1 MLSASLPPLLDAGYE
16 IGVIFHQRSR
26 CSVNPAKKISS
37 PDLLGKNKILH
48 LVVSGSFFAG
58 LQFKDESSRGGDGIR
73 AWIGRLPPA
82 PLQASHSA
90 GVKSRTLLTQAQGT
104 FITVAA
110 LTRDYMAP
118 HFSVLI
124 MLSQHSCS
132 LTYTLPKGSQ
142 RVGRVLGRF
151 TLTIHTKESALALP
165 PSPATIL
172 RIVSHLTLT
181 FKGRCYESHF
191 IGFRS
196 EVYSLAFIFSLR

>member
-1 MLSASLPPLLDAGYE
+1 MFLVASLLVYSSKTKVPEVEMESGHGLGDFLRHPCKPP
-16 IGVIFHQRSR
+16 
-26 CSVNPAKKISS
+26 N
-37 PDLLGKNKILH
+37 
-48 LVVSGSFFAG
+48 
-58 LQFKDESSRGGDGIR
+58 
-73 AWIGRLPPA
+73 
-82 PLQASHSA
+82 SA

>member
-82 PLQASHSA
+82 PLQASRMILCRCWKA
-90 GVKSRTLLTQAQGT
+90 M
-104 FITVAA
+104 
-110 LTRDYMAP
+110 D
-118 HFSVLI
+118 
-124 MLSQHSCS
+124 
-132 LTYTLPKGSQ
+132 
-142 RVGRVLGRF
+142 
-151 TLTIHTKESALALP
+151 HTELFCL
-165 PSPATIL
+165 
-172 RIVSHLTLT
+172 
-181 FKGRCYESHF
+181 F
-191 IGFRS
+191 IGRTS
-196 EVYSLAFIFSLR
+196 AICVWESSLINVRFSASCYCQSGWETWQVHGQKCDVEIPCI